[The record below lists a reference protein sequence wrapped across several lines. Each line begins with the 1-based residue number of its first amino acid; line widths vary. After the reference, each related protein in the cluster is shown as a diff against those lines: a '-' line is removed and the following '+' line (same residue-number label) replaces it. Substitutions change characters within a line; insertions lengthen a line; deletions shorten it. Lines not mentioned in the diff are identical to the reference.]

1 MIIRATTKT
10 NDWTFG
16 KGLQDYFTDEAAI
29 EANIRTKLLEW
40 AGDCFFNQLAGVDWK
55 NRLDIGQQ
63 ASLAVEIKQIVLQCF
78 GVVGIMAF
86 QANFSS
92 KTRFDDITMTLQ
104 TIYSPR
110 GTPFTVTPPVI
121 GTT

>member
-16 KGLQDYFTDEAAI
+16 KGLQDYFINEAAV

-40 AGDCFFNQLAGVDWK
+40 VGDCYFNQLAGVDWK
-55 NRLDIGQQ
+55 NRLDVGQQ
-63 ASLAVEIKQIVLQCF
+63 ANLAVEIKQVILQCF
-78 GVVGIMAF
+78 GVVQILTF
-86 QANFSS
+86 QAIFSS
-92 KTRFDDITMTLQ
+92 STRFDQIQTTIQ
-104 TIYSPR
+104 TIYSPSA
-110 GTPFTVTPPVI
+110 TLTVTPPVI